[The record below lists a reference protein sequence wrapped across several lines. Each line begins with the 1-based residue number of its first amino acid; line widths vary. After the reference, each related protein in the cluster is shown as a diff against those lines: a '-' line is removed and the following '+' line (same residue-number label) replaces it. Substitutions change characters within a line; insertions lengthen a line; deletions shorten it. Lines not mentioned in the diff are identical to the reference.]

1 MHVLR
6 QNFATARPA
15 EKWPMTAEPGGDI
28 LKLFK
33 GPCEMSDDRTDQAY
47 IDALRE
53 ENEYLRQ
60 AARMFGELAE
70 RLARQ
75 LGETTRRAQLRA
87 SLTRDRGDKRHS
99 WPAA

>member
-1 MHVLR
+1 M
-6 QNFATARPA
+6 
-15 EKWPMTAEPGGDI
+15 
-28 LKLFK
+28 
-33 GPCEMSDDRTDQAY
+33 DDKRTHQEC

-70 RLARQ
+70 RLAHQ
-75 LGETTRRAQLRA
+75 LGENTRRAQLRA
-87 SLTRDRGDKRHS
+87 SMVRDRGDKRHS